1 MTMPSRRPARGRDSG
16 CASGVFARPGQG
28 EALAVWALLA
38 ADLLAVLV
46 VYSVLEPTELY
57 VVSRSGLEGGLSRGL
72 VQLNFPMALAAIVL
86 VLLAL
91 DVLPRRAWLVGG
103 PALALCAVVVWPGV
117 VDPGDLDARPVNV
130 IPALGVVLAFA
141 LTLAAGRAAGWSLA
155 PARSGDRARI
165 VVAIGLVLV
174 SLPWITAAVGVHFP
188 QGVFLTS
195 ELYTEPGEEARAAV
209 HLGQHHST
217 AGLLL
222 ALSALLV
229 SRPRLVK
236 DRLRTIYA
244 ALVCLMLSYGVA
256 NVVNDLWHE
265 QVVKRGWVSWD
276 VPEATQPEANLTW
289 ALVLV
294 ATVVL
299 YAFGFARPAVAAG
312 SGHNL
317 R

>member
-1 MTMPSRRPARGRDSG
+1 MRKGTS
-16 CASGVFARPGQG
+16 QG

-46 VYSVLEPTELY
+46 VYSVLEPSELY
-57 VVSRSGLEGGLSRGL
+57 VVSRSGIEGGLSRAL

-91 DVLPRRAWLVGG
+91 DVLPRRAWLAGG
-103 PALALCAVVVWPGV
+103 PALALCAFVAWPGV
-117 VDPGDLDARPVNV
+117 IDPGDLDARPVNV
-130 IPALGVVLAFA
+130 VPAIGVLIALA
-141 LTLAAGRAAGWSLA
+141 LTLAAGRTAGWGFA
-155 PARSGDRARI
+155 PARSGDRAR
-165 VVAIGLVLV
+165 VAVAVGLVLV

-188 QGVFLTS
+188 QGLFLTS

-229 SRPRLVK
+229 SRPRLVT
-236 DRLRTIYA
+236 DRLRTVYA

-256 NVVNDLWHE
+256 NIANDLWHE
-265 QVVKRGWVSWD
+265 QVVKRGWASWD
-276 VPEATQPEANLTW
+276 VPEATQPDANLTW

-294 ATVVL
+294 ASAVL
-299 YAFGFARPAVAAG
+299 YALGFARPASAGG
-312 SGHNL
+312 SGDNP